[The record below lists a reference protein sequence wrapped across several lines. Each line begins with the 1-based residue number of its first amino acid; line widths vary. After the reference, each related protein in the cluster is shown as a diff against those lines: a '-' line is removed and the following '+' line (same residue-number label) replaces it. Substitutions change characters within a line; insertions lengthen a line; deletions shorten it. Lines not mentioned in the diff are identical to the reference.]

1 MKEGFSLPL
10 MFWKKKTCAPVWT
23 GCKNYKIKRGRKQ
36 VWRRN
41 WEIQLT
47 GFQLSLLSQ
56 SSFFY
61 FFFSVFQVV
70 KSGEE
75 PPLEFSPEM
84 QKQIKRS
91 KIFFIFTVL
100 AKEDVQV
107 YRALRSMTGSHF
119 KLFTTLSFKSKPVI
133 PSKVMDWKKQV
144 FFPAKVIPSIT
155 GYISGQ

>member
-1 MKEGFSLPL
+1 MVNTINWLPIIIIVPKL
-10 MFWKKKTCAPVWT
+10 
-23 GCKNYKIKRGRKQ
+23 I
-36 VWRRN
+36 
-41 WEIQLT
+41 
-47 GFQLSLLSQ
+47 
-56 SSFFY
+56 FFY

-91 KIFFIFTVL
+91 KISFIFIVL

-119 KLFTTLSFKSKPVI
+119 KLFTTLSFKSKPII
-133 PSKVMDWKKQV
+133 PSKVMD
-144 FFPAKVIPSIT
+144 
-155 GYISGQ
+155 